1 MSDRHTGSM
10 VPEAEQ
16 RAPHMLSAARSEEG
30 WSKGDGGMVIR
41 ALLLILG
48 GIAIVS
54 YVMMTLANM
63 DG

>member
-1 MSDRHTGSM
+1 MSDRFTGSM

-16 RAPHMLSAARSEEG
+16 RAPDILSAARSEEG
-30 WSKGDGGMVIR
+30 WAKGDGRMVIR

-54 YVMMTLANM
+54 YAMMTLASM
-63 DG
+63 DV

>member
-1 MSDRHTGSM
+1 MSDRHLDSAS
-10 VPEAEQ
+10 PDYDP
-16 RAPHMLSAARSEEG
+16 RAPRLLSTAHPEEG
-30 WSKGDGGMVIR
+30 LARGEGWMVIR

-54 YVMMTLANM
+54 YVLMTTAHI